1 MMTTDALMWKTW
13 KMSSLPMPY
22 NWRILRRSK
31 TRVTF
36 KYWTQYLIFTTTYK
50 HEELIN
56 PHYDHLLST
65 FFFTDLFLFF
75 IFNICKALF
84 QAHTNCHFFKN
95 TLQWFFLFPIW
106 PWFPSHLT
114 YLVFFPHSV
123 NIGDFSFSCATSP
136 PLGNLT
142 YFHSFNYCNFQNHI
156 SYILVA
162 SPPILWNFGTTHS
175 SSPHQA
181 RLSFWMIQFPGGS
194 TPASHIFQDLC
205 HPTAATHSHDY
216 SLELMIN
223 WIYSTVRMTNSG
235 ILCFPG
241 GTSGKELIYLMQK
254 TEVMPIPSLDQG
266 SSPEGGHGNPLEY
279 SCLENLHGQRSLVG
293 YSPKGHKE

>member
-142 YFHSFNYCNFQNHI
+142 YFHSFNYCNFRI
-156 SYILVA
+156 I
-162 SPPILWNFGTTHS
+162 
-175 SSPHQA
+175 
-181 RLSFWMIQFPGGS
+181 FPTS
-194 TPASHIFQDLC
+194 WLLLLPF
-205 HPTAATHSHDY
+205 
-216 SLELMIN
+216 
-223 WIYSTVRMTNSG
+223 SG
-235 ILCFPG
+235 ILAPHTHLPHTKLGFHSGWFNFLVVQHLPH
-241 GTSGKELIYLMQK
+241 TSFKTSVIPLQPHTPMTIPWNLWSTEYIPLSEWLIQVFYASPAALVVK
-254 TEVMPIPSLDQG
+254 N
-266 SSPEGGHGNPLEY
+266 SSI
-279 SCLENLHGQRSLVG
+279 
-293 YSPKGHKE
+293 